1 MSEFIDEIKDTVKK
15 YGMLERGQSLCVAVS
30 GGIDSMVLLRVL
42 YALKDELS
50 LKLSV
55 CHVNHNLRGTES
67 RRDLAFVRDA
77 SRSMGLRFV
86 SRTLKK
92 GELLKQ
98 KGVSLQ
104 SLARDKR
111 FLALEEAMRELQAD
125 AIALGHNAD
134 DSVETFLMRVL
145 KGCGLKGLCGIPPKR
160 GLFVRPLI
168 ETSRV
173 EIERYAKKEG
183 VRHVEDSTNRTGKYL
198 RNSIRLK
205 LIPFIERRYN
215 PAIKDTVLRTQAVL
229 QRDESFIEGTAKAAY
244 LSTVIEQGRGIV
256 VFDRKKL
263 LSLHEAIG
271 ARVFLTAT
279 RSIKAKGDKEEYA
292 RTVEDF
298 LSLARG
304 ARPNAIIKLH
314 ERLYAR
320 REYDKVFV
328 SRTKPNSPQ
337 RKSEVRLKA
346 PGRTKF
352 GEFEFTATVMN
363 KRPKDFSS
371 DKRFP
376 PDSRRFGVPTRRV
389 GRAPRKGGQ
398 GGLTT
403 AYFDFKSLAG
413 LLKIRTFRRGDRMA
427 PLGMKGHKKLKDIF
441 ADEKVPMA
449 GRRELPVITA
459 GDDVLWVVGLRQS
472 ELFKVTEKTGKTLK
486 IEASGS
492 NLR

>member
-1 MSEFIDEIKDTVKK
+1 MSEFIDKIKNTVKK
-15 YGMLERGQSLCVAVS
+15 YNMLERGQSLCVAVS

-42 YALKDELS
+42 YALKHELS

-55 CHVNHNLRGTES
+55 CHVNHNLRGPES

-77 SRSMGLRFV
+77 SRSMGVRFV

-98 KGVSLQ
+98 KGVSIQ
-104 SLARDKR
+104 ALARDKR
-111 FLALEEAMRELQAD
+111 FLALEEAMRELGAD

-183 VRHVEDSTNRTGKYL
+183 MRHVEDSTNRTDKYL
-198 RNSIRLK
+198 RNSVRLK
-205 LIPFIERRYN
+205 LLPFIERHYN
-215 PAIKDTVLRTQAVL
+215 PTIKDTVLRTQAVL
-229 QRDESFIEGTAKAAY
+229 QRDESFIEEIAKAAY
-244 LSTVIEQGRGIV
+244 LSAVIEQGKGVV
-256 VFDRKKL
+256 VFDRRKF

-271 ARVFLTAT
+271 ARVFLMAT
-279 RSIKAKGDKEEYA
+279 RSIKAKGDKEAYA

-298 LSLARG
+298 LSLVRG
-304 ARPNAIIKLH
+304 ARPNAIIKF
-314 ERLYAR
+314 RQGLYAG

-328 SRTKPNSPQ
+328 SRSKPRLP
-337 RKSEVRLKA
+337 KLKEEVRLKA

-352 GEFEFTATVMN
+352 GEFTFIASVMK
-363 KRPKDFSS
+363 KRPEDFSS
-371 DKRFP
+371 DKM
-376 PDSRRFGVPTRRV
+376 
-389 GRAPRKGGQ
+389 
-398 GGLTT
+398 T
-403 AYFDFKSLAG
+403 AYFDFKSLYSP
-413 LLKIRTFRRGDRMA
+413 LKIRTFRHGDRIA

-441 ADEKVPMA
+441 VDGKVAMA
-449 GRRELPVITA
+449 GRRETPVITA

-472 ELFKVTEKTGKTLK
+472 ELFKVTEETGKTLK
-486 IEASGS
+486 LEVSRVSPCG
-492 NLR
+492 